1 MVSFR
6 SKKGKRKRRVAYPI
20 TPKRLSL
27 ARRVHERR
35 PKHARAIDEALRAK
49 TTADYEKWRQDPS
62 RLDIR
67 GIDTPRRKGLK
78 VIVAKVKAP
87 KPSTSKKPSIK
98 ILDYIPKGYAAKRR
112 VTEYEA
118 QQMNTSREELAR
130 LLIEDYKEEDRAIG
144 FKRDYKIVRAG
155 SDIFI
160 YKDTKSERIK
170 VVKERKPAASKPG
183 VFASREEFFE
193 KYRNDPLVWAFSK
206 QFNKALPEM
215 IAGDSKSYKH
225 EVGMILDDSETVA
238 LAPAGVQP
246 NPRFETPPW
255 LRERT
260 DLLTDSVK
268 VTPSTRN
275 ALRKLI
281 RDNPAVVF
289 QNASYD
295 PKLIH
300 KALMVLDTKSGPIT
314 FSKIPEMSGAP
325 EIPMTMKDSHGNM
338 IHIAPKTTDDMSNL
352 PNVMRVLRGELQQIT
367 RADPLRGWKRDESEE
382 GGNVQYWLDK
392 GPATI
397 SVVKP
402 DESRPDAEVR
412 YTSDGKRFAIP
423 GSPDIL
429 LSKKPEEIVA
439 LVEQHL
445 ARQ

>member
-6 SKKGKRKRRVAYPI
+6 SKRGKRGKRVSYP
-20 TPKRLSL
+20 LSSKLAL

-35 PKHARAIDEALRAK
+35 SKQARATDESLLAK
-49 TTADYEKWRQDPS
+49 TTTRYEKWRDEPS

-67 GIDTPRRKGLK
+67 GIDTPRRRGLR
-78 VIVAKVKAP
+78 VVVKPRVP
-87 KPSTSKKPSIK
+87 KAKKP
-98 ILDYIPKGYAAKRR
+98 
-112 VTEYEA
+112 
-118 QQMNTSREELAR
+118 
-130 LLIEDYKEEDRAIG
+130 
-144 FKRDYKIVRAG
+144 
-155 SDIFI
+155 
-160 YKDTKSERIK
+160 
-170 VVKERKPAASKPG
+170 ASKSG
-183 VFASREEFFE
+183 VFASKEEFFE

-238 LAPAGVQP
+238 LAPAGVNP

-268 VTPSTRN
+268 VTPSARN

-281 RDNPAVVF
+281 HDNPAVVF

-314 FSKIPEMSGAP
+314 FSKVPEMSGAP

-352 PNVMRVLRGELQQIT
+352 PNIMRALRGEPQQI
-367 RADPLRGWKRDESEE
+367 AKVEPLRGWKRDESEE
-382 GGNVQYWLDK
+382 GGNVQYWLEKDD
-392 GPATI
+392 ATI
-397 SVVKP
+397 SLV
-402 DESRPDAEVR
+402 RPTDTNPNAEIR
-412 YTSDGKRFAIP
+412 ISDMGGKRITIP
-423 GSPDIL
+423 GSPSIL
-429 LSKKPEEIVA
+429 LEKTPAEIIEMA
-439 LVEQHL
+439 ERHI
-445 ARQ
+445 ARK